1 MESSLNALGRI
12 SGINF
17 IKSGNKIAPPG
28 SRKTANAGTLLQISN
43 NCSFTFFFSSDV
55 NFLCVDFVNKENN
68 SLLSLISL
76 ARRFLFL

>member
-1 MESSLNALGRI
+1 MESSLNELGRI

-17 IKSGNKIAPPG
+17 IKSGKSNAPPG
-28 SRKTANAGTLLQISN
+28 SRKTAKAGTLLQMSS

-68 SLLSLISL
+68 SLLS
-76 ARRFLFL
+76 